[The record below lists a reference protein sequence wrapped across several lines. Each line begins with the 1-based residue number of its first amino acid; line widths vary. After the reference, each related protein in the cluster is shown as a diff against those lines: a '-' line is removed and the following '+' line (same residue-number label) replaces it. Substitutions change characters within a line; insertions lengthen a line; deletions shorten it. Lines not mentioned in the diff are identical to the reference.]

1 MKQKIRRLTAFLVA
15 LAVFTSFA
23 TCPNVEAATKLK
35 VKSSKKIT
43 LNIGKTSIIKTNVVV
58 NKLKYKSS
66 NKKVATV
73 TNKGK
78 ITAKKAGKAT
88 ITVASKKNKKQKVTI
103 KVTVV
108 DKKMTQK
115 TTTKSNVT
123 TTTQQTPVGTTQST
137 SVTTTTQASE
147 EAATT
152 SGSATTEGTTSG
164 DATTEERKVVGI
176 TAKYRGDK
184 VPNDLEQIRQDGV
197 ELKLLYSDDSTE
209 EVIQDVKTS
218 NNIDINYINTEVID
232 GLKYANYKVYY
243 LEFEAAFRV
252 QLVETTTL
260 YPIQIDTRYIG
271 GTIPEGTIPDKQD
284 IEASIVLSDGRTSMD
299 ADMSKVRLICYE
311 DLNTSIYDKRKAY
324 RYEVIYDCT
333 FKDENNNDL
342 YTCCYFFIYVPYE

>member
-43 LNIGKTSIIKTNVVV
+43 LNIGKTSIIKTNVVA

-78 ITAKKAGKAT
+78 ITAKKAGKANIIVT
-88 ITVASKKNKKQKVTI
+88 SKKNKKQKVTI
-103 KVTVV
+103 KVTVIN
-108 DKKMTQK
+108 KKTTQK

-123 TTTQQTPVGTTQST
+123 TTTQQTSVGTTQST

-152 SGSATTEGTTSG
+152 SDSATTEGTASG

-184 VPNDLEQIRQDGV
+184 VPDDLEQIITDGV
-197 ELKLLYSDDSTE
+197 DLRLLYSDNSTE
-209 EVIQDVKTS
+209 
-218 NNIDINYINTEVID
+218 DICITYDNYNQIKLKYINTEVID
-232 GLKYANYKVYY
+232 GLKYANYKVSY
-243 LEFEAAFRV
+243 LEYETSFRV
-252 QLVETTTL
+252 QLVETAIL
-260 YPIQIDTRYIG
+260 YPIQIDTKYTG
-271 GTIPEGTIPDKQD
+271 GTIPKDTIPNKEN
-284 IEASIVLSDGRTSMD
+284 IKVSILLSDCETVID
-299 ADMSKVRLICYE
+299 ADISKVRLICYR
-311 DLNTSIYDKRKAY
+311 DWNTSIYDKRKEY
-324 RYEVIYDCT
+324 QYVVISDYT
-333 FKDENNNDL
+333 FKDENDNEL
-342 YTCCYFFIYVPYE
+342 YVCTWSNIYVPYE